1 MPDTSVL
8 VVSCDKYA
16 DLWNPFFAI
25 FWKRWPDCPYPVYL
39 GTNHLTYSDPR
50 ITSLPV
56 GDDESWTTGL
66 RRMLDRVGADHV
78 VLFLEDF
85 LIRRPVETASVRR
98 FVGIARE
105 KGLGCLRLAALLPL
119 ALPPTEPV
127 VEFPELGVIPPGDPC
142 RVTAQVAI
150 WKVAALRQL
159 LVPGLSA
166 WEFEEFGTRLSTKM
180 PEAIWGTYE
189 PVIDYAQCVE
199 KGKWKPE
206 GLAICHAAG
215 VDVEMKART
224 AFTEDELRDHL
235 LASERGSR
243 LSEIQRE
250 ALASFRAGR
259 RIDGLRSVTRCLR
272 VRPHSV
278 RLWGIAFFGLLGPK
292 PLEWLEDRN
301 LAWKI
306 TRIRM
311 KRR

>member
-1 MPDTSVL
+1 MGDISIL
-8 VVSCDKYA
+8 VVSCDRYA
-16 DLWNPFFAI
+16 DLWNPFFAV
-25 FWKRWPDCPYPVYL
+25 FWKRWPDCPFPVYL
-39 GTNHLTYSDPR
+39 GTNRLTYPDPR
-50 ITSLPV
+50 VTSLPV

-66 RRMLDRVGADHV
+66 RRMLDQVEADHI

-85 LIRRPVETASVRR
+85 LIRRTVDTASVRR
-98 FVGIARE
+98 LVMFARE

-119 ALPPTEPV
+119 ALPPAEPV
-127 VEFPELGVIPPGDPC
+127 AEFPDLGVIPPGYPY

-180 PEAIWGTYE
+180 PEAVWGSYE

-199 KGKWKPE
+199 KGRWKPE
-206 GLAICHAAG
+206 GLAICRAAG
-215 VDVEMKART
+215 VDIDLKARP

-250 ALASFRAGR
+250 SIASFRAGQT
-259 RIDGLRSVTRCLR
+259 D
-272 VRPHSV
+272 
-278 RLWGIAFFGLLGPK
+278 
-292 PLEWLEDRN
+292 
-301 LAWKI
+301 
-306 TRIRM
+306 
-311 KRR
+311 